1 MREAQSAIDTARAA
15 GADRYARDEYS
26 AAEDSLKKAQDAVA
40 QRDYRLALN
49 YALDSRE
56 RAQNSA
62 REAADRK
69 AAART
74 DAQRALASAAAAL
87 SDAKAKLRS
96 IEGPRTP
103 AKAHAGERRTIAD
116 IDTAVQK
123 ARTAFARGEYL
134 DVIETLK
141 PVTPRL

>member
-1 MREAQSAIDTARAA
+1 MPSVRRLLASVVLLAFCSFACAGDPPEKEMREAQSAIDTARAA

-62 REAADRK
+62 REAA
-69 AAART
+69 AR
-74 DAQRALASAAAAL
+74 
-87 SDAKAKLRS
+87 
-96 IEGPRTP
+96 
-103 AKAHAGERRTIAD
+103 
-116 IDTAVQK
+116 
-123 ARTAFARGEYL
+123 
-134 DVIETLK
+134 
-141 PVTPRL
+141 